1 MIDDMWEITVMKWAF
16 VCKYW
21 IFYLVVFGSIFCF
34 WLWDVISDW
43 RKKRKRKRAREKYD
57 A

>member
-1 MIDDMWEITVMKWAF
+1 MLDDMMEISAMKRAF

-21 IFYLVVFGSIFCF
+21 IFYLVFFGSIFCI
-34 WLWDVISDW
+34 WLWGIISDW
-43 RKKRKRKRAREKYD
+43 RKKRKRKRARERYH